1 MKRTLALVLAL
12 VMAIGLMAFPVSADF
27 TDDADIKYTE
37 AVDVMSAIGVI
48 DGFEDGSFDPDG
60 YLTREQAAKVV
71 AYLMLGAEDADALS
85 ASSAPFDDVAANR
98 WSAGYIAYCV
108 NEGIINGRSDTT
120 FDPTGNV
127 TGYEFAKLM
136 LGCLGYDG
144 AIEKYTGAEWNINVA
159 KTALTVGLFTGNK
172 GANYNVPLTRE
183 EAALYAFNMIQAD
196 LVDYD
201 NRGSEIDLGNGVT
214 INTGASKAEPI
225 TTANE
230 SSSIKDEVGS
240 KTEDNAVWTVQF
252 AERYFEDLEKNT
264 GDNDAFG
271 RPSTEWT
278 YDRDD
283 IGTYSDTADFT
294 YTTGT
299 KGKDIYSDLNKPS
312 ASKTEYNYFVDGEE
326 VSDIGTYYE
335 DFAIASGNDDKIGGN
350 GTLIEV
356 YEVDPSDNDKYDE
369 AYNVVVINTYVGQIV
384 EWTEADEDDDVNENV
399 EIEALS
405 EDVPALDDNTFETT
419 KFDEDDADDNTIV
432 IYTVGQNSD
441 NDKVIISVDAAEVVT
456 ATPTR
461 SSSSSFVAGG
471 ETYKYSEMSVG
482 TVGKQQV
489 DDEEDLDLYLDSY
502 GYVIYVD
509 AEGSSEDD
517 YAYVIATDDASG
529 AFEEGEYVAKL
540 LLANGEIVVVD
551 IDEKDSKITNDADA
565 KKLEGTIVTY
575 TVDRNDE
582 YTLTAQANDVEAAE
596 GNTAVKATGL
606 EIKKGTSRFTI
617 ADKETATASSKTVFF
632 VYDGTYGDK
641 IDDDEF
647 NAYTGIKNVP
657 SIDGRDHTQL
667 IVVEDSETGR
677 AAAVFVAYARTT
689 SNSSDDITAIAYD
702 ASDVWESD
710 GTQKDAEYDSTY
722 GSYYEFDVV
731 TADGSVET
739 MMFADD
745 LITASSAFNSLKSD
759 AIFVLV
765 GYSVDD
771 EGVVTDIVIG
781 DTDDDVYTGKG
792 TVKAEDDLIGL
803 DGHSY
808 TYSDDCV
815 VYRMNDKAKWRT
827 SSVSSIRTDSDDRVG
842 YVLDSDEVVT
852 HIFIREV
859 EE

>member
-71 AYLMLGAEDADALS
+71 AYLMLGADDADALT

-108 NEGIINGRSDTT
+108 NEGIINGRSATT

-144 AIEKYTGAEWNINVA
+144 AIEKYTGATWNINVA

-183 EAALYAFNMIQAD
+183 EAALYAFNMLQAD

-201 NRGSEIDLGNGVT
+201 NRGSEIDLGNGMT

-312 ASKTEYNYFVDGEE
+312 ASKTEYNYYVDGKE

-369 AYNVVVINTYVGQIV
+369 AYNVVVINTYVGQIA
-384 EWTEADEDDDVNENV
+384 EWTEADEDDDQE
-399 EIEALS
+399 EAVSVSILTDPLINDS
-405 EDVPALDDNTFETT
+405 IDPDFETT
-419 KFDEDDADDNTIV
+419 KFDEDDADDETVVICTIAWNEDAGTDGE
-432 IYTVGQNSD
+432 YEL
-441 NDKVIISVDAAEVVT
+441 KSVDAADSVT
-456 ATPTR
+456 AFISRTTG
-461 SSSSSFVAGG
+461 SSSFVAGG
-471 ETYKYSEMSVG
+471 ETYKYSEMKYN
-482 TVGKQQV
+482 TATYDKDA
-489 DDEEDLDLYLDSY
+489 DDAVIYFDNY
-502 GYVIYVD
+502 GYVIFIDTD
-509 AEGSSEDD
+509 ATSSDD
-517 YAYVIATDDASG
+517 YAYVLDVALDKGDIWGSKGTP
-529 AFEEGEYVAKL
+529 YAKL
-540 LLANGEIVVVD
+540 VLESGEMVVVETDELYDKNDPADED
-551 IDEKDSKITNDADA
+551 IFDAH
-565 KKLEGTIVTY
+565 GMVVTY
-575 TVDRNDE
+575 DVDRDGV
-582 YTLTAQANDVEAAE
+582 YTLTE
-596 GNTAVKATGL
+596 ATGSWQNNATDFEL
-606 EIKKGTSRFTI
+606 KKGVSKI
-617 ADKETATASSKTVFF
+617 ELSSSKNVYANSKTVF
-632 VYDGTYGDK
+632 V
-641 IDDDEF
+641 I
-647 NAYTGIKNVP
+647 
-657 SIDGRDHTQL
+657 
-667 IVVEDSETGR
+667 
-677 AAAVFVAYARTT
+677 
-689 SNSSDDITAIAYD
+689 
-702 ASDVWESD
+702 
-710 GTQKDAEYDSTY
+710 AEYDS
-722 GSYYEFDVV
+722 GDEDDFDKWDFTVYTGIANV
-731 TADGSVET
+731 PSMD
-739 MMFADD
+739 
-745 LITASSAFNSLKSD
+745 SATK
-759 AIFVLV
+759 
-765 GYSVDD
+765 
-771 EGVVTDIVIG
+771 VVTDVSGTKAANFIYIEAPSNAATSDDIVYVAYDKNAVG
-781 DTDDDVYTGKG
+781 DIIKGDDYDDHIVLNAIVDNEIVELMIAADDDAYDAIVAAKADVSYKSVKYDSDGLVTSFGAALTPAATADETKRIEDDALEVDGEYFTLDEDCEVFIVEDGEITAGTANSIRNSSTTGISVYTNSDGFVT
-792 TVKAEDDLIGL
+792 TV
-803 DGHSY
+803 
-808 TYSDDCV
+808 
-815 VYRMNDKAKWRT
+815 
-827 SSVSSIRTDSDDRVG
+827 
-842 YVLDSDEVVT
+842 VLT
-852 HIFIREV
+852 K
-859 EE
+859 

>member
-71 AYLMLGAEDADALS
+71 AYLMLGADDADALT
-85 ASSAPFDDVAANR
+85 ATSAPFDDVAANR

-326 VSDIGTYYE
+326 FDKGDIGSIYKADGE
-335 DFAIASGNDDKIGGN
+335 GFAIDSGVDVKIGGN

-356 YEVDPSDNDKYDE
+356 YEVDPSDKDVYDE
-369 AYNVVVINTYVGQIV
+369 AYNVVVINTYAAEIID
-384 EWTEADEDDDVNENV
+384 WTEADED
-399 EIEALS
+399 
-405 EDVPALDDNTFETT
+405 EDVEESVTIGELTVPERHDFDSTTFETT
-419 KFDEDDADDNTIV
+419 KFDEDDADDSTV
-432 IYTVGQNSD
+432 VLYTVAL
-441 NDKVIISVDAAEVVT
+441 NDDDKYEIQSVDVAERVT

-461 SSSSSFVAGG
+461 VTVGTSFVAGG
-471 ETYKYSEMSVG
+471 ETYKYAAYYEGAVTSAIV
-482 TVGKQQV
+482 KN
-489 DDEEDLDLYLDSY
+489 DEDIDFYLDNY
-502 GYVIYVD
+502 GYVVFVD
-509 AEGSSEDD
+509 TEGSASDD
-517 YAYVIATDDASG
+517 YAYVEAV
-529 AFEEGEYVAKL
+529 EEAAGQFAKGYVAKMV
-540 LLANGEIVVVD
+540 LANGEVVIAD
-551 IDEKDSKITNDADA
+551 LDEDYTESKSFSKEEFTNGA
-565 KKLEGTIVTY
+565 LVTY
-575 TVDRNDE
+575 TVNKDDE
-582 YTLTAQANDVEAAE
+582 YTFETVINDK
-596 GNTAVKATGL
+596 NTVGDELEISKGKATVA
-606 EIKKGTSRFTI
+606 IDDNTDR
-617 ADKETATASSKTVFF
+617 TANSKTVFF
-632 VYDGTYGDK
+632 VQDG
-641 IDDDEF
+641 DDY
-647 NAYTGIKNVP
+647 NVYTGIANVP
-657 SIDGRDHTQL
+657 TIKGVAADDDNSATHVFVD
-667 IVVEDSETGR
+667 TGR
-677 AAAVFVAYARTT
+677 GNILNAIFVSDSKVSSSLKDVVVVAYDKSAKP
-689 SNSSDDITAIAYD
+689 AYD
-702 ASDVWESD
+702 SDAGDHYEYNVLVD
-710 GTQKDAEYDSTY
+710 GEQTTMKFDKGLAEKLFTADEDAIYVLSSISYDKDEVVVTSADIADEKND
-722 GSYYEFDVV
+722 DVYVMDKAGTVKTADDLVGFGYNIDDERNV
-731 TADGSVET
+731 TAD
-739 MMFADD
+739 
-745 LITASSAFNSLKSD
+745 
-759 AIFVLV
+759 
-765 GYSVDD
+765 
-771 EGVVTDIVIG
+771 
-781 DTDDDVYTGKG
+781 VY
-792 TVKAEDDLIGL
+792 L
-803 DGHSY
+803 SY
-808 TYSDDCV
+808 TDDCV
-815 VYRMNDKAKWRT
+815 VYKVDDCDFNSA
-827 SSVSSIRTDSDDRVG
+827 SVTSIRNDADDMVTYVTDDG
-842 YVLDSDEVVT
+842 VVT
-852 HIFIREV
+852 AIYILV
-859 EE
+859 K

>member
-71 AYLMLGAEDADALS
+71 AYLMLGADDADALS

-144 AIEKYTGAEWNINVA
+144 AIEKYTGATWNINVA

-214 INTGASKAEPI
+214 INTGASKAQPI
-225 TTANE
+225 TSANE
-230 SSSIKDEVGS
+230 YSTIDDELADKD
-240 KTEDNAVWTVQF
+240 KEDNNLYVIQF

-264 GDNDAFG
+264 SDPDAFG
-271 RPSTEWT
+271 RPSVNWE
-278 YDRDD
+278 YDNED
-283 IGTYSDTADFT
+283 IGTYSETADFT
-294 YTTGT
+294 YTTATEGDT
-299 KGKDIYSDLNKPS
+299 IYDDVDNSDAKYS
-312 ASKTEYNYFVDGEE
+312 FVVDGEPMDADE
-326 VSDIGTYYE
+326 ISAAYDG
-335 DFAIASGNDDKIGGN
+335 FAIKSGNEDELGGN

-356 YEVDPSDNDKYDE
+356 YEGDNDKYT
-369 AYNVVVINTYVGQIV
+369 VVVINTYVGQIV

-551 IDEKDSKITNDADA
+551 IDEKDSKITNNADA

-617 ADKETATASSKTVFF
+617 ATGETATASSKTVFF

-657 SIDGRDHTQL
+657 SIDGRTNTQL

-702 ASDVWESD
+702 ASDVWKSD
-710 GTQKDAEYDSTY
+710 GTQKDPEYDSTY

-781 DTDDDVYTGKG
+781 GTDDDVYTGKG
-792 TVKAEDDLIGL
+792 TVKAKDDLIGL
-803 DGHSY
+803 DGDSY

-815 VYRMNDKAKWRT
+815 VYRMNDKAEWRT